1 MKKNHIWSVLP
12 SVLLAAALLGGC
24 ARTGGT
30 GTDSQGGT
38 GTTGGNTG
46 AITDDSTVATV
57 PVDTTAHSYAL
68 VSQEGDS
75 FTYNGLRVTVEKVQQ
90 RRIMKLHIQRLPEG
104 GEKA

>member
-30 GTDSQGGT
+30 GTDSQGGN
-38 GTTGGNTG
+38 GTTGGDTG
-46 AITDDSTVATV
+46 AITDNSTVATV

-68 VSQEGDS
+68 ISQEGDAS
-75 FTYNGLRVTVEKVQQ
+75 PIAMTTAARAQ
-90 RRIMKLHIQRLPEG
+90 P
-104 GEKA
+104 